1 MTRRTRTFIGASI
14 LLGAI
19 TGGAAA
25 AFLSSTEN
33 TGNTFTTRAVT
44 SRPVITGTR
53 ITTDANCGPAT
64 PAETIRQGTTYYA
77 CVQSVTD
84 PAGISSVTADLSAT
98 EGDSSVP
105 LFTAGGPWS
114 GYAYR
119 TAARTADV
127 PLETGSSS
135 AWSVRAT
142 NTTSD
147 SATLSG
153 LTLNIRSYPGLLRG
167 EFGGAGTANLTQYY
181 QLNDAGT
188 TAPNL
193 GTGGAATGTY
203 NGTPVRQV
211 AGALVGNINTA
222 LTVNG
227 TTDYLSVPR
236 LAALNSNYTAEIWVK
251 GTGASGSGPGT
262 IWRDSAGL
270 IDAGN
275 GGSNNDWGVSV
286 DASGRIV
293 AGCGNGAT
301 IRSAV
306 GVLADGNWHHIVFTR
321 TRTTGAIALYVDGAS
336 VATGTTCNT
345 TAHNGSTTVWLGRS
359 HESGLYLSATLD
371 EAVMYNRVLGAAEI
385 LDHYRL
391 ATGTG

>member
-1 MTRRTRTFIGASI
+1 MTRRSRIVLATSVA
-14 LLGAI
+14 LGGLSGVAL
-19 TGGAAA
+19 A
-25 AFLSSTEN
+25 AFLSTTEN
-33 TGNTFTTRAVT
+33 TGNSFTTRAVT
-44 SRPVITGTR
+44 SRPTITGTR
-53 ITTDANCGPAT
+53 LTTDPNCAAAT

-84 PAGISSVTADLSAT
+84 PAGISSVTADLSGP

-114 GYAYR
+114 GYTYR

-127 PLETGSSS
+127 PLETGTSG

-142 NTTSD
+142 NTTGD
-147 SATLSG
+147 SSTLSG
-153 LTLNIRSYPGLLRG
+153 LTFNIRSYPGLLRG
-167 EFGGAGTANLTQYY
+167 EFGGAATANLTQYY
-181 QLNDAGT
+181 QLNDAGN
-188 TAPNL
+188 APNL

-203 NGTPVRQV
+203 NGTPTRQV

-222 LTVNG
+222 VTMNG

-236 LAALNSNYTAEIWVK
+236 LAALNSNFTAEIWVK
-251 GTGASGSGPGT
+251 GTGASGSGAGT
-262 IWRDSAGL
+262 VWSDSAGL
-270 IDAGN
+270 MDAGN
-275 GGSNNDWGVSV
+275 AGSNNDWGVAV
-286 DASGRIV
+286 DASGRVV

-301 IRSAV
+301 IRSGV

-336 VATGTTCNT
+336 VATAATCNT

-359 HESGLYLSATLD
+359 HESGRYLGATLD